1 MQLALLEHL
10 SARSGSGDAAKLD
23 GRRFMVSQR
32 AVLQGDR
39 VLADLMLNRIK
50 AEGHLEGRVA
60 LPLDQTLVFGQAG
73 IQMLPEDVLD
83 RSGETTACYIVRA
96 RVRRAIEA
104 LPILMRRVVVMTEM
118 SGLSHAEVAA
128 TLQFPVGTVV
138 SRRSVAMA
146 RLRGTL
152 ADVELA
158 HA

>member
-1 MQLALLEHL
+1 MFNVAYRWLWDRA
-10 SARSGSGDAAKLD
+10 DAADVVQETFL
-23 GRRFMVSQR
+23 RLWRMREQV
-32 AVLQGDR
+32 R
-39 VLADLMLNRIK
+39 VDTVDALAF
-50 AEGHLEGRVA
+50 RVA
-60 LPLDQTLVFGQAG
+60 VNLAANRRRSRKLWGFVPFSGREQSGR
-73 IQMLPEDVLD
+73 DVEKD
-83 RSGETTACYIVRA
+83 VAARERDA

-138 SRRSVAMA
+138 FRRSLAMA

-152 ADVELA
+152 ADVDLA